1 MTNGSSGVN
10 SESVLKK
17 LYDVW
22 KFIEDAKENGKL
34 NPDLLN
40 KAEAAFKEAH
50 SELKGS
56 TTESIMLGDSEQ
68 RCLGGVPYY

>member
-1 MTNGSSGVN
+1 MTNGSS
-10 SESVLKK
+10 SVDSKNVLTS

-22 KFIEDAKENGKL
+22 KFIADAKETGKL
-34 NPDLLN
+34 NPDLLA
-40 KAEAAFKEAH
+40 KAEDSFKAAH

-56 TTESIMLGDSEQ
+56 LGETTTLSDGEQ